1 MKKIITICAVA
12 LVVGVSA
19 QEKKMDRKNASI
31 DRMEIFENLNL
42 TEQQKT
48 EIRAL
53 FESEKAEY
61 KNKREKSSFTA
72 KEQKV
77 KTDRKK
83 REFSEA
89 EKAEFKAKRD
99 AKFKERDAKIQSIL
113 TAEQYKEFLAE
124 REKRQAE
131 KQLRKKSSDFKRS
144 K

>member
-19 QEKKMDRKNASI
+19 QEKKLDRKNASK

-83 REFSEA
+83 REFSDA
-89 EKAEFKAKRD
+89 EKAEFKAKRE
-99 AKFKERDAKIQSIL
+99 AKFKEREAQLQSIL
-113 TAEQYKEFLAE
+113 TPEQYKEFLAE
-124 REKRQAE
+124 REKRKAE
-131 KQLRKKSSDFKRS
+131 KQLKKTSTEFKRS

>member
-31 DRMEIFENLNL
+31 DRLEIFENLNL

>member
-19 QEKKMDRKNASI
+19 QEKKKDRKNASI

-99 AKFKERDAKIQSIL
+99 SKFKERDAKIQSIL

>member
-113 TAEQYKEFLAE
+113 TAEQYKAFLAE

>member
-19 QEKKMDRKNASI
+19 QEKKMDRKNASK

-83 REFSEA
+83 REFSDA
-89 EKAEFKAKRD
+89 EKAEFKAKRE
-99 AKFKERDAKIQSIL
+99 AKFKEREAQLQSIL
-113 TAEQYKEFLAE
+113 TPEQYKEFLAE
-124 REKRQAE
+124 REKRKAE
-131 KQLRKKSSDFKRS
+131 KQLKKTSTEFKRS